1 MTGLTVTRRTDPQ
14 NAGLGERCD
23 TVPVMSMT
31 QLVIGTA
38 IGFMVARGA
47 LYLIE
52 RLIAW
57 LQREEWPARIRA
69 LLPSPGPAL
78 VGAFIRYAAPFGAS
92 AALITLGVWAV
103 SDYLAARS
111 ARNAPLATVLDPSS
125 SDPARE
131 AQGAADEPGA
141 RAAPANVAPVAALP
155 AAGPDP
161 YTDSEFTVRHRPQR
175 AGTPLSLKEALVQ
188 RAEARARTDLL
199 KEIRQHVKRSQYDC
213 EAAERAN
220 KYLKAGLDVWG
231 FATWQLKH
239 FPLDSY
245 KGATLAQRKDI
256 KNVVDPTRL
265 NLQSALARE
274 SSS

>member
-1 MTGLTVTRRTDPQ
+1 
-14 NAGLGERCD
+14 
-23 TVPVMSMT
+23 MSMT

-38 IGFMVARGA
+38 IGFLVARGA

-57 LQREEWPARIRA
+57 LQREELSARIRA

-111 ARNAPLATVLDPSS
+111 ARNEALATVLGSS
-125 SDPARE
+125 TSNPAEE
-131 AQGAADEPGA
+131 ARGAAEEPA
-141 RAAPANVAPVAALP
+141 ALAPAPKVEAVVALS
-155 AAGPDP
+155 AGSPDP
-161 YTDSEFTVRHRPQR
+161 YADSEFRVRRPPHR
-175 AGTPLSLKEALVQ
+175 AGTPLSLKETLVQ
-188 RAEARARTDLL
+188 RSEARARTDLL

-213 EAAERAN
+213 EAADHAN

-231 FATWQLKH
+231 FEAWQLKH
-239 FPLDSY
+239 FPVDRYS
-245 KGATLAQRKDI
+245 GATLAQCKDI
-256 KNVVDPTRL
+256 KNVIDPTRL

-274 SSS
+274 SHS